1 MFTGKSFAC
10 TAEKT
15 FPALGTI
22 NYIKIYGGRE
32 PERILQEAAD
42 RISQIESRMSAFLPD
57 SDISRLRKN
66 AGNGFVKISKET
78 FRLIKTAVEFGELT
92 DGAFDVTIR
101 PLVELWGIGKK
112 GNFIPSPEE
121 IRQALRMVNY
131 KDIELDEENCAAAL
145 KYPGQSVDLGSIAKG
160 YAADEIKRILLE
172 NGVQSAMV
180 NLGGNVVVVGTRPDG
195 QPWKIGIQNP
205 LAPTG
210 EYLGVLSVTDKTVV
224 TSGSNERFFIKDGVR
239 YHHILDPRTGA
250 PGQSS
255 LLSVTVVCESST
267 HADAL
272 TTALFLRGRDES
284 AELLE
289 KTGAE
294 AIFIDTNL
302 SVTATGNLKISLRE
316 TCQASRNR
324 ARQGGKRSK

>member
-1 MFTGKSFAC
+1 MFTGKSLECA
-10 TAEKT
+10 AEKT

-32 PERILQEAAD
+32 PEKILQEAAG
-42 RISQIESRMSAFLPD
+42 RISEIESRMSAFLPD
-57 SDISRLRKN
+57 SDISKLRRN

-78 FRLIKTAVEFGELT
+78 FRLIKTAVEFGGLT
-92 DGAFDVTIR
+92 DGAFDITVR

-112 GNFIPSPEE
+112 GNFIPSPQE

-131 KDIELDEENCAAAL
+131 KDIELDDESCSAAL
-145 KYPGQSVDLGSIAKG
+145 KQPGQSVDLGSIAKG
-160 YAADEIKRILLE
+160 YAADEVKRILLE
-172 NGVQSAMV
+172 NGIQSAMV
-180 NLGGNVVVVGTRPDG
+180 NLGGNVVAVGSRPDG

-210 EYLGVLSVTDKTVV
+210 EFLGVLSVTDKTVV

-250 PGQSS
+250 PAQNS
-255 LLSVTVVCESST
+255 LLSVTAVCENST

-272 TTALFLRGRDES
+272 TTALFLRGPEES
-284 AELLE
+284 APLL
-289 KTGAE
+289 KKMGAE

-302 SVTATGNLKISLRE
+302 SVTATGGLNEYFVKRDEKIE
-316 TCQASRNR
+316 
-324 ARQGGKRSK
+324 